1 MGFLWFAII
10 SVMLT
15 CYVVLDGFDLGAG
28 ALHLFL
34 GRTDEERRKIM
45 KSIGPVWD
53 ANEVWLLATGGVLYF
68 VFPQLYASSF
78 SGFYLPLMMVLWLL
92 MLRAIGLE
100 FRAHIDEG
108 VWASFFDG
116 IFALGS
122 LLLAIF
128 YGAAL
133 GNVVRGLPLGPDHYF
148 FLPLWTNWNV
158 GAHPGVLDWYTVLS
172 GVVALVALCMH
183 GANYIAMKTDGEL
196 NQRARKTSLVLT
208 PVLVLLT
215 LLSLYAT
222 LSIRP
227 NLLANYN
234 ALPIGY
240 IIPVLVF
247 ASLVAVI
254 IFQKKKLELAAFISG
269 ASYLVFMM
277 VGAVYSLYPV
287 ILPSID
293 PQYSLTIENSIT
305 SAYALQIGLRWW
317 LIGIVIAIG
326 YFVFLYR
333 MFRGK
338 VDLSGNGGYG
348 SENVR

>member
-1 MGFLWFAII
+1 MGLLWFAII

-15 CYVVLDGFDLGAG
+15 VYVVLDGFDLGAG

-34 GRTDEERRKIM
+34 GRTDRERRKIIR
-45 KSIGPVWD
+45 SIGPVWD
-53 ANEVWLLATGGVLYF
+53 GNEVWLLATGGVLYF

-100 FRAHIDEG
+100 FRTHINDG
-108 VWASFFDG
+108 IWASFFDG
-116 IFALGS
+116 IFSIGS
-122 LLLAIF
+122 LLLAVF

-133 GNVVRGLPLGPDHYF
+133 GNVVRSVPLGADHYF
-148 FLPLWTNWNV
+148 FLPLWTDWRV

-183 GANYIAMKTDGEL
+183 GANYIALKTDGEL
-196 NQRARKTSLVLT
+196 NERARRTSLILT
-208 PVLVLLT
+208 PVLLVLT
-215 LLSLYAT
+215 LISLVAT

-227 NLLANYN
+227 ELRANFN

-240 IIPVLVF
+240 AIPLLVF
-247 ASLVAVI
+247 GSLVGVFV
-254 IFQKKKLELAAFISG
+254 FQKGRQELLAFLSG
-269 ASYLVFMM
+269 ALYLAFML
-277 VGAVYSLYPV
+277 VGAVYALYPV
-287 ILPSID
+287 ILPAVD
-293 PQYSLTIENSIT
+293 PQYNLTIANSIT
-305 SAYALQIGLRWW
+305 DSYALKVGLRWW
-317 LIGIVIAIG
+317 TLGIVIALG

-338 VDLSGNGGYG
+338 VSVESSGYG
-348 SENVR
+348 D

>member
-15 CYVVLDGFDLGAG
+15 GYVILDGFDLGAG

-34 GRTDEERRKIM
+34 GRTDDERRKIIR
-45 KSIGPVWD
+45 SIGPVWD
-53 ANEVWLLATGGVLYF
+53 GNEVWLLATGGVLYF

-100 FRAHIDEG
+100 FRTHIKDG
-108 VWASFFDG
+108 IWASFFDG
-116 IFALGS
+116 IFSIGS
-122 LLLAIF
+122 LLLAVF

-148 FLPLWTNWNV
+148 FLPLWTNWRV
-158 GAHPGVLDWYTVLS
+158 GPHPGVLDWYTVLS
-172 GVVALVALCMH
+172 GVVALVALCVH
-183 GANYIAMKTDGEL
+183 GANYIVVKTDGEL
-196 NQRARKTSLVLT
+196 NERARTTSLILT
-208 PVLVLLT
+208 PVLLLLT
-215 LLSLYAT
+215 LVSLFAT
-222 LSIRP
+222 LFIHP

-234 ALPIGY
+234 ALPVGY
-240 IIPVLVF
+240 LIPVLVF
-247 ASLVAVI
+247 ASLIAVFV
-254 IFQKKKLELAAFISG
+254 FQKRRKEVAAFISG
-269 ASYLVFMM
+269 ALYLAFML

-287 ILPSID
+287 ILPAID
-293 PQYSLTIENSIT
+293 PRYNLTIQNSIT
-305 SAYALQIGLRWW
+305 SGYALQVGLRWW
-317 LIGIVIAIG
+317 IFGMVIALG

-338 VDLSGNGGYG
+338 VELENNGGYG
-348 SENVR
+348 D

>member
-1 MGFLWFAII
+1 MGFAWFAII
-10 SVMLT
+10 SVMLAA
-15 CYVVLDGFDLGAG
+15 YVILDGFDIGAG

-34 GRTDEERRKIM
+34 GRNDEERRKIIR
-45 KSIGPVWD
+45 SIGPVWD
-53 ANEVWLLATGGVLYF
+53 GNEVWLLATGGVLYF

-100 FRAHIDEG
+100 FRTHIDDA
-108 VWASFFDG
+108 VWAHFFDG
-116 IFALGS
+116 IFCVGS
-122 LLLAIF
+122 VLLAIF

-148 FLPLWTNWNV
+148 FRPLWTNWTV

-172 GVVALVALCMH
+172 GVVVLVALCMH
-183 GANYIAMKTDGEL
+183 GANYIVVKTDGEL
-196 NQRARKTSLVLT
+196 NERARKTSLVLT
-208 PVLVLLT
+208 PLLLVLT
-215 LLSLYAT
+215 LVSLFAT
-222 LSIRP
+222 LAIHPS
-227 NLLANYN
+227 LLANYR

-240 IIPVLVF
+240 AIPLLVF
-247 ASLVAVI
+247 VSLVGVI
-254 IFQKKKLELAAFISG
+254 VFQKARREVLAFVCG
-269 ASYLVFMM
+269 GLYLALML

-287 ILPSID
+287 ILPAID

-305 SAYALQIGLRWW
+305 ASYALQVGLRWW
-317 LIGIVIAIG
+317 ILGIVIALG

-338 VDLSGNGGYG
+338 VTGEGEGGYG
-348 SENVR
+348 D

>member
-1 MGFLWFAII
+1 MGLLWFAII

-15 CYVVLDGFDLGAG
+15 VYVILDGFDIGAG

-34 GRTDEERRKIM
+34 GRTDGERKSILR
-45 KSIGPVWD
+45 SIGPVWD
-53 ANEVWLLATGGVLYF
+53 GNEVWLLATGGVLYF

-92 MLRAIGLE
+92 MLRAIGVE
-100 FRAHIDEG
+100 FRTHINDV

-116 IFALGS
+116 IFSIGS
-122 LLLAIF
+122 LLLAVF

-148 FLPLWTNWNV
+148 FLPMWTNWRV
-158 GAHPGVLDWYTVLS
+158 GVHPGVLDWYTVLS

-183 GANYIAMKTDGEL
+183 GANYIAVKTDGEL
-196 NQRARKTSLVLT
+196 NERARKTSLVLA
-208 PVLVLLT
+208 PLLLVLT
-215 LLSLYAT
+215 LLSLFAT

-227 NLLANYN
+227 ELRANFN

-240 IIPVLVF
+240 AIPLLVF
-247 ASLVAVI
+247 ASLIGVF
-254 IFQKKKLELAAFISG
+254 IFQKSRQEVFAFVSG
-269 ASYLVFMM
+269 ALYLAFML
-277 VGAVYSLYPV
+277 VGAVYALYPV
-287 ILPSID
+287 ILPAID
-293 PQYSLTIENSIT
+293 PQYNLTIANSIT
-305 SAYALQIGLRWW
+305 ADYALKVGLRWW
-317 LIGIVIAIG
+317 TFGIVIALC

-338 VDLSGNGGYG
+338 VTVESNTGYG
-348 SENVR
+348 D

>member
-15 CYVVLDGFDLGAG
+15 VYVILDGFDLGAG

-34 GRTDEERRKIM
+34 GRTDDERRKIIR
-45 KSIGPVWD
+45 SIGPVWD
-53 ANEVWLLATGGVLYF
+53 GNEVWLLATGGVLYF

-100 FRAHIDEG
+100 FRTHIDHG

-116 IFALGS
+116 IFSIGS
-122 LLLAIF
+122 LLLAVF

-148 FLPLWTNWNV
+148 FLPMWTNWSV
-158 GAHPGVLDWYTVLS
+158 GPRPGVLDWYTVLS

-183 GANYIAMKTDGEL
+183 GANYLVVKTDGEL
-196 NQRARKTSLVLT
+196 NERARKTSLVLT
-208 PVLVLLT
+208 PLLLVLT
-215 LLSLYAT
+215 LLSLWAT
-222 LSIRP
+222 LSIHP
-227 NLLANYN
+227 NLLANYK

-240 IIPVLVF
+240 AIPFLVF
-247 ASLVAVI
+247 ASLVGVF
-254 IFQKKKLELAAFISG
+254 IFQKSRQEVLAFVSGGLYLAFM
-269 ASYLVFMM
+269 L

-287 ILPSID
+287 ILPAID
-293 PQYSLTIENSIT
+293 PQYNLTIENSIT
-305 SAYALQIGLRWW
+305 SSYALQVGLRWW
-317 LIGIVIAIG
+317 IVGIVIALG

-338 VDLSGNGGYG
+338 VTLEDGGYG
-348 SENVR
+348 D

>member
-1 MGFLWFAII
+1 MEFTGFLWFSII

-15 CYVVLDGFDLGAG
+15 IYVILDGFDLGAG

-34 GRTDEERRKIM
+34 GRTDAERRKIM

-53 ANEVWLLATGGVLYF
+53 GNEVWLLATGGVLYF

-100 FRAHIDEG
+100 FRTHIDEG
-108 VWASFFDG
+108 VWANFFDG
-116 IFALGS
+116 IFSLGS
-122 LLLAIF
+122 LLLCIF

-158 GAHPGVLDWYTVLS
+158 APLQGVLDWYTVLS

-183 GANYIAMKTDGEL
+183 GANYLVVKTDGEL
-196 NQRARKTSLVLT
+196 NQRARTTSLVLT
-208 PVLVLLT
+208 PVLLVLT
-215 LLSLYAT
+215 ILSLVAT
-222 LSIRP
+222 IAIHP
-227 NLLANYN
+227 NITANYN

-240 IIPVLVF
+240 VIPVGVF
-247 ASLVAVI
+247 ASLVAVF
-254 IFQKKKLELAAFISG
+254 IFQKGRKEMAAFISG
-269 ASYLVFMM
+269 ALYLLFMM
-277 VGAVYSLYPV
+277 VGAVYALYPV
-287 ILPSID
+287 ILPAMD
-293 PQYSLTIENSIT
+293 PQYSLTIKNSIT
-305 SAYALQIGLRWW
+305 SAYALEVGLRWW
-317 LIGIVIAIG
+317 IVGILIAIA

-338 VDLSGNGGYG
+338 VKLEEGSGYG
-348 SENVR
+348 D

>member
-15 CYVVLDGFDLGAG
+15 VYVILDGFDLGAG

-34 GRTDEERRKIM
+34 GRTDDERRKIIR
-45 KSIGPVWD
+45 SIGPVWD
-53 ANEVWLLATGGVLYF
+53 GNEVWLLATGGVLYF

-100 FRAHIDEG
+100 FRTHIDHG

-116 IFALGS
+116 IFSIGS
-122 LLLAIF
+122 LLLAVF

-148 FLPLWTNWNV
+148 FLPMWTNWSV
-158 GAHPGVLDWYTVLS
+158 GPRPGVLDWYTVLS

-183 GANYIAMKTDGEL
+183 GANYLVVKTDGEL
-196 NQRARKTSLVLT
+196 NERARKTSLVLT
-208 PVLVLLT
+208 PLLLVPT
-215 LLSLYAT
+215 LLSLWAT
-222 LSIRP
+222 LSIHP
-227 NLLANYN
+227 NLLANYK

-240 IIPVLVF
+240 AIPFLVF
-247 ASLVAVI
+247 ASLVGVF
-254 IFQKKKLELAAFISG
+254 IFQKSRQEVLAFVSGGLYLAFM
-269 ASYLVFMM
+269 L

-287 ILPSID
+287 ILPAID
-293 PQYSLTIENSIT
+293 PQYNLTIENSIT
-305 SAYALQIGLRWW
+305 SSYALQVGLRWW
-317 LIGIVIAIG
+317 IVGIVIALG

-338 VDLSGNGGYG
+338 VTLEDGGYG
-348 SENVR
+348 D

>member
-15 CYVVLDGFDLGAG
+15 GYVILDGFDIGAG

-34 GRTDEERRKIM
+34 GRTDDDRKKIIR
-45 KSIGPVWD
+45 SIGPVWD
-53 ANEVWLLATGGVLYF
+53 GNEVWLLATGGVLYF

-100 FRAHIDEG
+100 FRTHINDG
-108 VWASFFDG
+108 IWASFFDG
-116 IFALGS
+116 IFSVGS

-172 GVVALVALCMH
+172 GVVALVALCVH
-183 GANYIAMKTDGEL
+183 GANYLVVKNDGEL
-196 NQRARKTSLVLT
+196 NERARKTSLVLT
-208 PVLVLLT
+208 PILILLT
-215 LLSLYAT
+215 IVSLAAT
-222 LSIRP
+222 LMIHP
-227 NLLANYN
+227 NITANYN
-234 ALPIGY
+234 ALKIGY
-240 IIPVLVF
+240 AIPVLVF
-247 ASLVAVI
+247 ASLIGVI
-254 IFQKKKLELAAFISG
+254 FFQKRRQEVAAFVSG
-269 ASYLVFMM
+269 ALYLAFML

-287 ILPSID
+287 ILPAVD
-293 PQYSLTIENSIT
+293 PHFNLTIQNSLT
-305 SAYALQIGLRWW
+305 APYALQVGLRWFTFGM
-317 LIGIVIAIG
+317 IIALG

-338 VDLSGNGGYG
+338 VVLEDHGGYG
-348 SENVR
+348 D

>member
-15 CYVVLDGFDLGAG
+15 VYVILDGFDIGAG

-34 GRTDEERRKIM
+34 GRTDDERKKIIR
-45 KSIGPVWD
+45 SIGPVWD
-53 ANEVWLLATGGVLYF
+53 GNEVWLLATGGVLYF

-100 FRAHIDEG
+100 FRTHINDRI
-108 VWASFFDG
+108 WATMFDG
-116 IFALGS
+116 IFSIGS
-122 LLLAIF
+122 ILLAVF

-148 FLPLWTNWNV
+148 FLPLWTNWQV
-158 GAHPGVLDWYTVLS
+158 GVHPGVLDWYTVLC
-172 GVVALVALCMH
+172 GVVALVALCVH
-183 GANYIAMKTDGEL
+183 GANYIVVKTDGVL
-196 NQRARKTSLVLT
+196 NERARKTSLVLT
-208 PVLVLLT
+208 PVLFLLT
-215 LLSLYAT
+215 LISLAAT
-222 LSIRP
+222 VSIHP
-227 NLLANYN
+227 GIVANYN
-234 ALPIGY
+234 ALKIGY
-240 IIPVLVF
+240 LIPMLVF
-247 ASLVAVI
+247 ASLIAVFV
-254 IFQKKKLELAAFISG
+254 FQKGKHEVAAFVSG
-269 ASYLVFMM
+269 ALYLAFML

-287 ILPSID
+287 ILPGID

-305 SAYALQIGLRWW
+305 ANYALQVGLRWW
-317 LIGIVIAIG
+317 TVGMVIAVC

-338 VDLSGNGGYG
+338 VVLENDSGHGY
-348 SENVR
+348 

>member
-15 CYVVLDGFDLGAG
+15 GYVILDGFDIGAG

-34 GRTDEERRKIM
+34 GHTDDERKKIIR
-45 KSIGPVWD
+45 SIGPVWD
-53 ANEVWLLATGGVLYF
+53 GNEVWLLATGGVLYF

-100 FRAHIDEG
+100 FRTHINDG
-108 VWASFFDG
+108 IWASLFDG
-116 IFALGS
+116 IFSIGS
-122 LLLAIF
+122 LLLAVF

-148 FLPLWTNWNV
+148 FLPLWTNWMV
-158 GAHPGVLDWYTVLS
+158 GVHPGVLDWYTVLC
-172 GVVALVALCMH
+172 GVVALVALSVH
-183 GANYIAMKTDGEL
+183 GANYIAVKTDGEL
-196 NQRARKTSLVLT
+196 NERARKTSLVLT
-208 PVLVLLT
+208 PVLFLLT
-215 LLSLYAT
+215 LVSLAAT
-222 LSIRP
+222 ISIHP
-227 NLLANYN
+227 GIVANYN
-234 ALPIGY
+234 ALKIGY
-240 IIPVLVF
+240 LIPVLVF
-247 ASLVAVI
+247 ASLIAVVV
-254 IFQKKKLELAAFISG
+254 FQKGRHEVAAFVSG
-269 ASYLVFMM
+269 ALYLAFML

-287 ILPSID
+287 ILPGID

-305 SAYALQIGLRWW
+305 ASYALQVGLRWW
-317 LIGIVIAIG
+317 TVGMVIALA

-338 VDLSGNGGYG
+338 VVLENDSGHGD
-348 SENVR
+348 

>member
-15 CYVVLDGFDLGAG
+15 GYVILDGFDIGAG

-34 GRTDEERRKIM
+34 GRTDDERKKIIR
-45 KSIGPVWD
+45 SIGPVWD
-53 ANEVWLLATGGVLYF
+53 GNEVWLLATGGVLYF

-100 FRAHIDEG
+100 FRTHIKDG
-108 VWASFFDG
+108 IWASFFDG
-116 IFALGS
+116 IFSIGS

-148 FLPLWTNWNV
+148 FLPLWTNWGV
-158 GAHPGVLDWYTVLS
+158 GVHPGVLDWYTVLS
-172 GVVALVALCMH
+172 GVVALVALSVH
-183 GANYIAMKTDGEL
+183 GANYIVVKTDGEL
-196 NQRARKTSLVLT
+196 NARARTTSLVLT
-208 PVLVLLT
+208 PVLFVLT
-215 LLSLYAT
+215 IVSLVAT
-222 LSIRP
+222 LAIHP
-227 NLLANYN
+227 GIVANYN
-234 ALPIGY
+234 ALKIGY
-240 IIPVLVF
+240 LIPVLVF
-247 ASLVAVI
+247 ASLIGVMV
-254 IFQKKKLELAAFISG
+254 FQKRRQEVLAFVSG
-269 ASYLVFMM
+269 ALYLAFML

-287 ILPSID
+287 ILPAID
-293 PQYSLTIENSIT
+293 PQYSLTIANSIT
-305 SAYALQIGLRWW
+305 ASYALQVGLRWW
-317 LIGIVIAIG
+317 IIGIVIALG

-338 VDLSGNGGYG
+338 VVLENHSGYSN
-348 SENVR
+348 

>member
-15 CYVVLDGFDLGAG
+15 GYVILDGFDIGVG

-34 GRTDEERRKIM
+34 GRTDEERRKLIR
-45 KSIGPVWD
+45 SIGPVWD
-53 ANEVWLLATGGVLYF
+53 GNEVWLLATGGVLYF

-100 FRAHIDEG
+100 FRTHIDKG
-108 VWASFFDG
+108 IWASFFDG
-116 IFALGS
+116 IFSIGS
-122 LLLAIF
+122 ILLAIF

-172 GVVALVALCMH
+172 GVVALVALCVH
-183 GANYIAMKTDGEL
+183 GANYIVVKTDGAL
-196 NQRARKTSLVLT
+196 NERARTTSLVLT
-208 PVLVLLT
+208 PVLLVLT
-215 LLSLYAT
+215 LVSLFAT
-222 LSIRP
+222 LSIHP
-227 NLLANYN
+227 NLLANYK
-234 ALPIGY
+234 ALPIGFA
-240 IIPVLVF
+240 IPVLVF
-247 ASLVAVI
+247 ASLVGVF
-254 IFQKKKLELAAFISG
+254 IFQKGRQEVLAFVSG
-269 ASYLVFMM
+269 ALYLAFML

-287 ILPSID
+287 ILPAID
-293 PQYSLTIENSIT
+293 SQYNLTVENSIT
-305 SAYALQIGLRWW
+305 SSYALQVGLRWW
-317 LIGIVIAIG
+317 IVGMIIALG

-338 VDLSGNGGYG
+338 VTLEDGGYG
-348 SENVR
+348 D

>member
-1 MGFLWFAII
+1 MGLLWFAII

-15 CYVVLDGFDLGAG
+15 GYVILDGFDLGAG

-34 GRTDEERRKIM
+34 ARTDKDRKKIIR
-45 KSIGPVWD
+45 SIGPVWD
-53 ANEVWLLATGGVLYF
+53 GNEVWLLATGGVLYF

-92 MLRAIGLE
+92 MLRAIGVE
-100 FRAHIDEG
+100 FRSHLNDGI
-108 VWASFFDG
+108 WASFFDG

-122 LLLAIF
+122 LLLAVF

-133 GNVVRGLPLGPDHYF
+133 GNVVRGVPLGADHYF
-148 FLPLWTNWNV
+148 FLPLWTNWRT
-158 GAHPGVLDWYTVLS
+158 GTHPGVLDWYTVLS

-183 GANYIAMKTDGEL
+183 GANYLVVKNDGEL
-196 NQRARKTSLVLT
+196 NQRARKTSLILT
-208 PVLVLLT
+208 PVLFLLT
-215 LLSLYAT
+215 LLSLAAT

-227 NLLANYN
+227 GLLANYN

-240 IIPVLVF
+240 AIPVLVF
-247 ASLVAVI
+247 ASLIAV
-254 IFQKKKLELAAFISG
+254 FVSQKGRREVAAFVSG
-269 ASYLVFMM
+269 ACYLAFML

-287 ILPSID
+287 ILPAID
-293 PQYSLTIENSIT
+293 PQYNLTIQNSIT
-305 SAYALQIGLRWW
+305 ADYALQIGLRWW
-317 LIGIVIAIG
+317 TLGMVIALT

-338 VDLSGNGGYG
+338 IVVESHGGYG
-348 SENVR
+348 H

>member
-1 MGFLWFAII
+1 MGFIWFAII

-15 CYVVLDGFDLGAG
+15 VYVILDGFDIGVG

-34 GRTDEERRKIM
+34 ARTDDERRKMIR
-45 KSIGPVWD
+45 SIGPVWD
-53 ANEVWLLATGGVLYF
+53 GNEVWLLATGGVLYF

-100 FRAHIDEG
+100 FRTHIDDG
-108 VWASFFDG
+108 IWAHFFDG
-116 IFALGS
+116 IFSIGS

-158 GAHPGVLDWYTVLS
+158 GPKPGVLDWYTVLS

-183 GANYIAMKTDGEL
+183 GANYIVVKTDGEL
-196 NQRARKTSLVLT
+196 HERARKTSLVLT
-208 PVLVLLT
+208 PALLVLT
-215 LLSLYAT
+215 LVSLAAT
-222 LSIRP
+222 LAIHP
-227 NLLANYN
+227 NLLANYK
-234 ALPIGY
+234 ALPIGFA
-240 IIPVLVF
+240 IPALVF
-247 ASLVAVI
+247 ASLIGVFV
-254 IFQKKKLELAAFISG
+254 FQKGRQEVLAFVSG
-269 ASYLVFMM
+269 ALYLAFML

-287 ILPSID
+287 ILPALD
-293 PQYSLTIENSIT
+293 PQYNLTVENSIT
-305 SAYALQIGLRWW
+305 SHYALQVGLRWW
-317 LIGIVIAIG
+317 TLGIVIALG

-338 VDLSGNGGYG
+338 VSLEDGGYG
-348 SENVR
+348 H